1 MATKNPRVAA
11 YLPPRVYK
19 RLVEFKRYQ
28 GLKSDSAAMV
38 AIIETYLGG
47 SSLGVLPS
55 ELSSTSKRIE
65 DLELKVSSLLCD
77 VAVLKQAMSQYTCQV
92 SGEDLSHNQYLHQ
105 PDNYEAVSEPPNK
118 SPNTTV
124 DLTNESVVTSA
135 LTSISELQKTGTD
148 GVTQLVKSSVRET
161 ASTNGELSNESLL
174 VKPTAESILNNPSV
188 QENTPLHS
196 ELLGEPLEE
205 PPLVEENN
213 HPKVSSSN
221 SEPLSDKISSS
232 QEKDESKNFL
242 EAPSHLTG
250 AALARRLNVSSSTL
264 RHKKNARNFAQW
276 TSVHDPDGI
285 AWHFNGEK
293 FIKKTSPGIQ

>member
-19 RLVEFKRYQ
+19 LLVEFKRYQ

-38 AIIETYLGG
+38 AIIETYLCD
-47 SSLGVLPS
+47 SSLGSTPS
-55 ELSSTSKRIE
+55 ELSSTSKRME
-65 DLELKVSSLLCD
+65 YLELKVSSLLCD

-92 SGEDLSHNQYLHQ
+92 SGEELSHNQFLHQ
-105 PDNYEAVSEPPNK
+105 PDNYEALSEPPNK
-118 SPNTTV
+118 SPNTTL

-135 LTSISELQKTGTD
+135 STSISELQKTGTD
-148 GVTQLVKSSVRET
+148 SVTQLVESSVRET

-174 VKPTAESILNNPSV
+174 VKPTAESILNNPPV
-188 QENTPLHS
+188 QAHTVSYS
-196 ELLGEPLEE
+196 ELPCEPLDDK
-205 PPLVEENN
+205 PLAEENN
-213 HPKVSSSN
+213 HPEVSSSN

-232 QEKDESKNFL
+232 LEKSESKNFL

-285 AWHFNGEK
+285 AWHFDGEK